1 MAYNL
6 AKELS
11 KQFNVVLLSLRDGP
25 LIDAFRDVA
34 TEVWTPRRG
43 LPKHQ
48 RAALAIKAL
57 SIGRSLRFA
66 ILNSAMSHPVA
77 DALAQNRVPMVT
89 LVHEFVAYLALD
101 ETLKRLFKQSDALVF
116 EAPLT
121 EQDAARRIG
130 FPPNTLVRVY
140 PQGHCVLPGAG
151 APDAERKRDLSD
163 RIRPQGQDGSI
174 VVLGVGGAEYRK
186 GIDLFVQTAAL
197 ARRLAPDLPWRFV
210 WIGFG
215 LTQIVQNDF
224 RLYILD
230 QIDRSGVADIVTLV
244 PPTSE
249 LTTAYHLADAVFQ
262 SSRLE
267 PLGNVGIDALA
278 YGLPVFCFD
287 RAAGIVDLLQEADL
301 SDICVAPYLHTTAMA
316 EKLVA
321 WARSPEAQAK
331 AASLAPK
338 LVESHLRFDDY
349 AAKLTDLAE
358 TVIASRT
365 T

>member
-1 MAYNL
+1 VAYNL
-6 AKELS
+6 ARELS

-25 LIDAFRDVA
+25 LVDAFRKVA
-34 TEVWTPRRG
+34 TEVWTPRRS
-43 LPKHQ
+43 LPKPL
-48 RAALAIKAL
+48 RAAMAVRAL
-57 SIGRSLRFA
+57 SNGRSLRFA

-77 DALAQNRVPMVT
+77 DALAQTRVPMVT
-89 LVHEFVAYLALD
+89 LVHEFVAYLAPD
-101 ETLKRLFKQSDALVF
+101 EILKRLFKHSDALVF

-121 EQDAARRIG
+121 EQDAAQRIG

-140 PQGHCVLPGAG
+140 PQGQCALPEAG
-151 APDAERKRDLSD
+151 PASAERQRALAEQV
-163 RIRPQGQDGSI
+163 RPPGQDRSI
-174 VVLGVGGAEYRK
+174 VVLGVGSAEYRK
-186 GIDLFVQTAAL
+186 GIDLFVQTAGL
-197 ARRLAPDLPWRFV
+197 ARAKAPDLPWRFV
-210 WIGFG
+210 WVGFAE
-215 LTQIVQNDF
+215 TPFIQNDF

-230 QIDRSGVADIVTLV
+230 QIDRSGVSDIVTLV

-249 LTTAYHLADAVFQ
+249 LATAYRLADAVFQ

-278 YGLPVFCFD
+278 RGLPVFCFD
-287 RAAGIVDLLQEADL
+287 RAAGFVDLLRDADL
-301 SDICVAPYLHTTAMA
+301 SDICVAPYLDASAMA
-316 EKLVA
+316 DRIVA
-321 WARSPEAQAK
+321 WARLPEAQAK
-331 AASLAPK
+331 VASLAPK